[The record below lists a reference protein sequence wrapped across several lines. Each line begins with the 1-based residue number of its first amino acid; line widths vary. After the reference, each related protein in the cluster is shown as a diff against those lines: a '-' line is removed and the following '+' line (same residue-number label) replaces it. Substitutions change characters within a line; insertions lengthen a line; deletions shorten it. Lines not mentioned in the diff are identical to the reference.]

1 MKKIFVFVILTIL
14 VILSEI
20 VYSQEITNIIQP
32 IDKLPGI
39 IYSKA
44 PEIIDFKNVDIQK
57 YVLVSQFDNIE
68 VQSISNIL
76 KIDFFGG
83 IDAVYQDKRLK
94 CDSLTIFVIDNTVRQ
109 IIGVGNVKFKS
120 GKDIFEGEK
129 FFYDLTTGK
138 ISMYN
143 ARTKLDD
150 QFYYAD
156 ILKQMSPTKFF
167 FENVYFT
174 KSDLLFP
181 TYKVNAYR
189 VWYYRDD
196 YLLSINNSYILGGA
210 SFIYF
215 PTYFE
220 LYRYTDILTDF
231 GVENTIGFYIQ
242 NTYYPVGW
250 FGERIF
256 PRIKLKFDHYERL
269 GEYFGI
275 EIPTAN
281 IISNLNINANIDLEY
296 DKKYEAIGRRIFNYI
311 DQYGKNDYREYRTFG
326 WYYRLNL
333 SYNASGTSISFSTED
348 LNDPFLP
355 SKFSSRREKLDVR
368 KLLFPYENTF
378 WSLPGPKQNITRSF
392 KLNYQYGISSFSLSM
407 DWVYQLRS
415 GYSTTNTNSFGIIII
430 ENKTN
435 KYANDYYRYDLQR
448 FTGPTITYSI
458 SLGDIISLSY
468 DEKITNITQTTN
480 LPPQPTKFSTNE
492 RIISKQKFTVDMFVI
507 TTNITTNIS
516 TNLIIEEN
524 NTNYSLI
531 TNFLEN
537 ITTNLSINTNL
548 LSTKKEETTGTNI
561 NIRTNILSFNWFNF
575 KVSPT
580 FNISLN
586 PNSIY
591 RIEDG
596 SPLEE
601 SFSHTENIGINANL
615 STLNNFLSIGS
626 SLGVRNHNIWT
637 KTDNPIRRKQDDLN
651 SIATMNLGN
660 SLSLGRSIFE
670 DKVFLIEPRI
680 SVSHNLSY
688 RITKPKLLSPEEDI
702 YIDDIT
708 SHSVSTGISLR
719 IFNLSLLSNDVLN
732 FIGFNSISF
741 STRVSYNLLYLK
753 NEIKY
758 IQDRNYWTNKISNPI
773 GFSFSFGPWLNYNI
787 SYRIKISNDITVFDP
802 VVVSL
807 SGSLSIR
814 ELPLPVLINKI
825 SYLTFSYGTSFDYVN
840 PINNNFVLNLSIGG
854 IIDENWSFAI
864 STSVVNNKLF
874 RYVPEYAQRYNQPPI
889 DLLQDII
896 DAINIFDINALRRT
910 SFKNRGINI
919 SLIRDLY
926 DWTASISGGIRLYK
940 DDINNFAFFE
950 PFLKFE
956 VISKKSIGIETPP
969 IQPELYRLYQPTQ

>member
-1 MKKIFVFVILTIL
+1 MKRLLILFLYTTLISLVVFSSNGNTNL
-14 VILSEI
+14 VQP
-20 VYSQEITNIIQP
+20 YSN
-32 IDKLPGI
+32 LPGL
-39 IYSKA
+39 IYSKNL
-44 PEIIDFKNVDIQK
+44 EIIDIKKVDTQK
-57 YVLVSQFDNIE
+57 YVLVTDFDNIE

-83 IDAVYQDKRLK
+83 IDAIYQDKRLK

-109 IIGVGNVKFKS
+109 IIGIGKVKFKS

-156 ILKQMSPTKFF
+156 VIKQLSPTKFF

-196 YLLSINNSYILGGA
+196 YLLSINNSYIVGGG

-220 LYRYTDILTDF
+220 LYRYTDIFTDF

-242 NTYYPVGW
+242 NTFYPVNW
-250 FGERIF
+250 FGEKIF
-256 PRIKLKFDHYERL
+256 PRAKLKFDHYERL
-269 GEYFGI
+269 GEYIGI
-275 EIPTAN
+275 EIPSAN

-296 DKKYEAIGRRIFNYI
+296 DKKYEVIGRRIFNYI

-326 WYYRLNL
+326 WHYKLSL
-333 SYNASGTSISFSTED
+333 SYNVEGTSINFSTEN

-378 WSLPGPKQNITRSF
+378 WSLPGPKQNLSRTLKF
-392 KLNYQYGISSFSLSM
+392 NYQYGVSSFGLSM
-407 DWVYQLRS
+407 EWIYQLRS
-415 GYSTTNTNSFGIIII
+415 GYSTTNTNSFGIIVI

-435 KYANDYYRYDLQR
+435 KYDNSYYRYDLQR
-448 FTGPTITYSI
+448 FTGPTITYNI
-458 SLGDIISLSY
+458 SLGDIVSLSY
-468 DEKITNITQTTN
+468 EEKFTNITTITNIDQQN
-480 LPPQPTKFSTNE
+480 TKFSTNE
-492 RIISKQKFTVDMFVI
+492 KIVSKQTFLIDLLTI
-507 TTNITTNIS
+507 NTNILTNIS
-516 TNLIIEEN
+516 TNITIEEDK
-524 NTNYSLI
+524 TNYSII
-531 TNFLEN
+531 TNIFEN
-537 ITTNLSINTNL
+537 LTTNFSINTNL
-548 LSTKKEETTGTNI
+548 ISTKKENIETTNI
-561 NIRTNILSFNWFNF
+561 NLKTNIFSLNWFNF
-575 KVSPT
+575 KVSPN

-596 SPLEE
+596 TPIEE

-615 STLNNFLSIGS
+615 SILNNSMSIGS
-626 SLGVRNHNIWT
+626 SLGIRNNNIWT

-660 SLSLGRSIFE
+660 SLSLGRTIFE
-670 DKVFLIEPRI
+670 NKIFLLDPKI
-680 SVSHNLSY
+680 SLSHNISY

-702 YIDDIT
+702 FIDDIT
-708 SHSVSTGISLR
+708 SHNISTSLSLR
-719 IFNLSLLSNDVLN
+719 VLNLSLLSNQILN

-741 STRVSYNLLYLK
+741 STRVSYNLLYFK

-787 SYRIKISNDITVFDP
+787 SYIVKVSNDITIFDP
-802 VVVSL
+802 VLVSF

-814 ELPLPVLINKI
+814 ELSLSALIKKI
-825 SYLTFSYGTSFDYVN
+825 SYLTFNYSTSFDYVN
-840 PINNNFVLNLSIGG
+840 PINNNFILNISLGG
-854 IIDENWSFAI
+854 VIDENWSFAV
-864 STSVVNNKLF
+864 STSIINSKIF
-874 RYVPEYAQRYNQPPI
+874 RYVPEYAQKYNVPSVN
-889 DLLQDII
+889 LLQDII
-896 DAINIFDINALRRT
+896 DAINVFDINALRRT
-910 SFKNRGINI
+910 LFKNRGVNI
-919 SLIRDLY
+919 SIIRDLY

-940 DDINNFAFFE
+940 DEINNFAFFE
-950 PFLKFE
+950 PFVKFE

-969 IQPELYRLYQPTQ
+969 IQPELYRLFEPTQ